1 MSARRALDASRPIAL
16 LLPDLGCGGAERV
29 AANLANAFQARG
41 FEVDLVLMSCRGPL
55 LNRLAPGVHLVD
67 LGARR
72 IRQALVPL
80 IGYLRRRR
88 PAALLACM
96 WPLSLVGVWAG
107 LLSGRETRVVV
118 AEHTTWSTSPLLEN
132 PLRRLAFRLSMR
144 LTLPLAGAALT
155 VSQGAARD
163 LAQLTG
169 IAEERITTI
178 YNPVAAAAP
187 GAPPEAALPHD
198 WWQGEH
204 RRLLAVGTLTD
215 IKDYPTLLRA
225 LVRVRERCD
234 ARLLVLGEGEARG
247 ALEALTAELGLS
259 GRVFWHGQVPETAPF
274 YARAELH
281 VLSSRGE
288 GLPTVLIEALQAG
301 TPVVSTDCP
310 CGPREIL
317 CDGRFGRLV
326 PVGDPEALAEAIL
339 AALAGRH
346 DPALL
351 RARGADFG
359 IDQAAA
365 RYLELLFPGAG
376 QERFSPSGSWLN

>member
-1 MSARRALDASRPIAL
+1 MTSRRALDASRPIAL

-29 AANLANAFQARG
+29 AVNLANAYRSRG
-41 FEVDLVLMSCRGPL
+41 LEVDLVLMSCRGAL
-55 LNRLAPGVHLVD
+55 LNRLDPGVHLVD
-67 LGARR
+67 LGVPR
-72 IRQALVPL
+72 IRQVLVPL
-80 IGYLRRRR
+80 ISYLRRRR

-107 LLSGRETRVVV
+107 LLSGGETRVVV

-155 VSQGAARD
+155 VSRGAAAD
-163 LAQLTG
+163 LARLAG
-169 IAEERITTI
+169 VAPWRIDTI
-178 YNPVAAAAP
+178 YNPVAASVP
-187 GAPPEAALPHD
+187 ALPSKAD
-198 WWQGEH
+198 LPREWWQGEH

-234 ARLLVLGEGEARG
+234 ARLLVLGEGEARRV
-247 ALEALTAELGLS
+247 LEALTAELGLS
-259 GRVFWHGQVPETAPF
+259 GRVFWYGQVPETAPF
-274 YARAELH
+274 YERAELH

-288 GLPTVLIEALQAG
+288 GLPTVIIEALQAG
-301 TPVVSTDCP
+301 RPVVSTDCP

-326 PVGDPEALAEAIL
+326 PVGDPEALAGAIL
-339 AALAGRH
+339 AALAERH
-346 DPALL
+346 DPAPLQA
-351 RARGADFG
+351 RAADFG
-359 IDQAAA
+359 VDQAAE
-365 RYLELLFPGAG
+365 RYLELLLPE
-376 QERFSPSGSWLN
+376 QERSDLPLP